1 MAIKG
6 SLREASLPDVLQLLA
21 MGQKSGCL
29 SVTDRSNFGYIFF
42 ERGRIIYAA
51 IVNRRDRLGDLL
63 VKNELLD
70 AATLARAVE
79 MQGSQPEER
88 LGEILIE
95 MGAIT
100 REQLEQYIRIQ
111 IEEAVYFLFTWS
123 QGSFY
128 FEAGQEP
135 DAGAMRVSINPENLL
150 LEGARRIDEW
160 SLIEKKIPSLDLV
173 FELDRERIGDEAV
186 LTDEQ
191 RRTLSLVDARRTVHE
206 IVHASG
212 LVEFDVAKALFG
224 LIQAGFAHQVGRRVA
239 ADVREVPRARIDEHR
254 NLGVAFYKT
263 GMHEEAAREFRRVLQ
278 LHPEALDARFA
289 LGLIALR
296 SGDMRG
302 ALRAFRE
309 TVDAG
314 GGRAAAFHNLALAL
328 EELEWLPQAR
338 GAADE
343 ALRLEPSRADVL
355 LSCAVLRLKAQDVE
369 AAVPAFEAYRAAL
382 GSRTPPA
389 VFFAFAILA
398 EAAAGRTDAALRL
411 GDEGIA
417 LYPHSAPLLLHLG
430 LVRERRGDWDAA
442 EALYRRAAEE
452 GGGEVPQ
459 VHKGLG
465 DVLYRR
471 GAHDEAAA
479 EYGRAIRMAPELGD
493 DVYFKLGNIHY
504 KRMEREEA
512 VRLWRRALELNPA
525 NHVARTNL
533 ELVEHVL
540 AKPGAGAR

>member
-224 LIQAGFAHQVGRRVA
+224 LIQAGFAHHVGRRVA
-239 ADVREVPRARIDEHR
+239 ADVREVPRARIDEH
-254 NLGVAFYKT
+254 
-263 GMHEEAAREFRRVLQ
+263 
-278 LHPEALDARFA
+278 
-289 LGLIALR
+289 
-296 SGDMRG
+296 
-302 ALRAFRE
+302 
-309 TVDAG
+309 
-314 GGRAAAFHNLALAL
+314 
-328 EELEWLPQAR
+328 
-338 GAADE
+338 
-343 ALRLEPSRADVL
+343 
-355 LSCAVLRLKAQDVE
+355 
-369 AAVPAFEAYRAAL
+369 
-382 GSRTPPA
+382 
-389 VFFAFAILA
+389 
-398 EAAAGRTDAALRL
+398 
-411 GDEGIA
+411 
-417 LYPHSAPLLLHLG
+417 
-430 LVRERRGDWDAA
+430 
-442 EALYRRAAEE
+442 
-452 GGGEVPQ
+452 
-459 VHKGLG
+459 
-465 DVLYRR
+465 
-471 GAHDEAAA
+471 
-479 EYGRAIRMAPELGD
+479 
-493 DVYFKLGNIHY
+493 
-504 KRMEREEA
+504 
-512 VRLWRRALELNPA
+512 
-525 NHVARTNL
+525 
-533 ELVEHVL
+533 
-540 AKPGAGAR
+540 